1 MSLTFLSGG
10 EDMKLQLMSVLER
23 TGQHGVDFS
32 SLLCLWIC
40 KSHSKHLSQGM
51 CPGCTRARGWFILH
65 DVGAGSNCLTN
76 GGSEEWFSRGTKVV
90 NVN

>member
-10 EDMKLQLMSVLER
+10 EDTKLQLMSVLER

-40 KSHSKHLSQGM
+40 KSHSKLCSTFITGHV
-51 CPGCTRARGWFILH
+51 PGLH
-65 DVGAGSNCLTN
+65 
-76 GGSEEWFSRGTKVV
+76 
-90 NVN
+90 